1 MSIVSVESKIAYV
14 HRQCGTCGA
23 FMLVAS
29 GKSLRAIRE
38 RAGISLRTAA
48 LRFGVSAAYLCDIEH
63 EHRRCPDRLL
73 RLYEAL
79 ARRAT

>member
-1 MSIVSVESKIAYV
+1 MSGRPIIEYVE
-14 HRQCGTCGA
+14 RLCGTCGESR
-23 FMLVAS
+23 LVPS

-48 LRFGVSAAYLCDIEH
+48 VRFGCSAPHLCDIENG
-63 EHRRCPDRLL
+63 HRRCPDRLL

-79 ARRAT
+79 ARRAA